1 LLVRYKTILGCD
13 VDLPLFIRRKV
24 ESGQPTITVKE
35 VRMETDLEN
44 IEGMFKNRTADVD
57 LARLNR
63 RRIEERFQ

>member
-1 LLVRYKTILGCD
+1 
-13 VDLPLFIRRKV
+13 
-24 ESGQPTITVKE
+24 
-35 VRMETDLEN
+35 METDLEN